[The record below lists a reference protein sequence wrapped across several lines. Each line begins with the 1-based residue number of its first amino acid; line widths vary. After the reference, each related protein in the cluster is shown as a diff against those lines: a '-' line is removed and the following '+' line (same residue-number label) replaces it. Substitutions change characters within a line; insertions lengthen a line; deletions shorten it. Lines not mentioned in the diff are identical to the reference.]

1 MFAERQLP
9 MGLTYFCRFCK
20 EIYSLPFFFYMFS
33 RILFYIPTSLGRG
46 SILFY
51 ALQTRW
57 FLSLQ
62 QRQACQ
68 PVTVKDS
75 FLRSVLSWNIIH
87 CICGCYTHLW
97 IAFWELGVGKCLEKI
112 LNLPLLLLLWVINV
126 FRLCPRNGS
135 AVRIHGNDLFTCY
148 LTIRIKSQLVLDTVL
163 SLLKLPWH
171 LKMMEVY
178 LYELSQNAYN
188 IQRYN

>member
-1 MFAERQLP
+1 MQGDILTAFLFLYVFKNPFLYTDQPWERQYLV
-9 MGLTYFCRFCK
+9 LWL
-20 EIYSLPFFFYMFS
+20 I
-33 RILFYIPTSLGRG
+33 
-46 SILFY
+46 